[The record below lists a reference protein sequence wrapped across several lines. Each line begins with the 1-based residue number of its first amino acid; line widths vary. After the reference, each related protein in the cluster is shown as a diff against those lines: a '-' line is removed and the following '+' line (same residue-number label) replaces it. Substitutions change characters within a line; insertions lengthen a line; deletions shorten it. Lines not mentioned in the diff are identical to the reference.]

1 MAKVTRIPRCRLCD
15 SDHLENVL
23 PLRPTPVG
31 DWYLP
36 AGQNPGALETY
47 PLDLNLCLS
56 CGHAQLSAL
65 VDPGEIYSNY
75 LYTTSI
81 SLGLAD
87 HFREYANTVCRKLDL
102 SANSLVVDIGS
113 NDGTLLR
120 VFQQKGM
127 RVVGVDPAREIAR
140 RATESG
146 IPTINAFF
154 TPALAAQIVQT
165 HGRAALVIANNVV
178 ANVPDPVGFFTGVE
192 ALLADNGRF
201 VWETGYVRYLTE
213 DCVFDNVHHEHIDYY
228 AVRPLTRFYQRFGF
242 VLQDVE
248 VSTSKGSSIRSYVAR
263 TSSKPVISPSV
274 AEVVAHE
281 EAADYFSPAPFARL
295 ALKLDATREKLHTL
309 LRDWHTAGKSVAGY
323 GAAIGTTTV
332 LYHFELGAHL
342 RCLIDDN
349 PVRHGLVSPGYALQ
363 VEPASLLAG
372 PSRPD
377 YVLILA
383 WRYADPIIQRNQTF
397 LQNGGAFVKILPEVT
412 VVTRDATVPN
422 TTTNP

>member
-1 MAKVTRIPRCRLCD
+1 MAKVTRIPRCRLCG
-15 SDHLENVL
+15 SDRLENVL
-23 PLRPTPVG
+23 PLRPTPIG

-36 AGQNPGALETY
+36 AGQNPGSLETH
-47 PLDLNLCLS
+47 PLDLNLCQS

-75 LYTTSI
+75 LYTTAV
-81 SLGLAD
+81 SLGLTD
-87 HFREYANTVCRKLDL
+87 HFREYADTVCRKLNL

-154 TPALAAQIVQT
+154 TPELAAQIVQS

-178 ANVPDPVGFFTGVE
+178 ANVPDPVDFFTGVGS
-192 ALLADNGRF
+192 LLADNGHF

-213 DCVFDNVHHEHIDYY
+213 GCVFDNIHHEHIDYY
-228 AVRPLTRFYQRFGF
+228 AVRPLTQFYQRFGF

-263 TSSKPVISPSV
+263 ASTRPTITPAV
-274 AEVVAHE
+274 AEVLAHE

-295 ALKLDATREKLHTL
+295 ALKLDASREKLHAL
-309 LRDWHTAGKSVAGY
+309 LKDWHAAGKSVAGY

-332 LYHFELGAHL
+332 LYHFELGTHL
-342 RCLIDDN
+342 CCLIDDN
-349 PVRHGLVSPGYALQ
+349 PVRHGLLSPGYALP
-363 VEPASLLAG
+363 VEKPTRLTS
-372 PSRPD
+372 PERPD
-377 YVLILA
+377 YTLILA
-383 WRYADPIIQRNQTF
+383 WRYAEPIIARNKDY
-397 LQNGGAFVKILPEVT
+397 LQSGGRFVRILPEIEVIGG
-412 VVTRDATVPN
+412 
-422 TTTNP
+422 

>member
-1 MAKVTRIPRCRLCD
+1 MAKVTPIPSCRLCG
-15 SDHLENVL
+15 SERLENVL
-23 PLRPTPVG
+23 PLRPTPIG

-36 AGQNPGALETY
+36 AAQNPGQLEKH
-47 PLDLNLCLS
+47 PLNLKLCSS

-87 HFREYANTVCRKLDL
+87 HFREYADTVCRKLNL
-102 SANSLVVDIGS
+102 STNSLVVDIGS

-127 RVVGVDPAREIAR
+127 RVLGVDPAREIAQ

-154 TPALAAQIVQT
+154 TPDIAAQIVQK

-178 ANVPDPVGFFTGVE
+178 ANVPQPIEFFTGVE
-192 ALLADNGRF
+192 ALLAENGHF

-213 DCVFDNVHHEHIDYY
+213 GCVFDNIHHEHIDYF
-228 AVRPLTRFYQRFGF
+228 AVRPLTRFYQRFGL
-242 VLQDVE
+242 VLRDVE

-263 TSSKPVISPSV
+263 ASSKPSISPSV
-274 AEVVAHE
+274 AEVIAHE
-281 EAADYFSPAPFARL
+281 EDAEYFSPAPFARL
-295 ALKLDATREKLHTL
+295 AQKLATTREKLHAL
-309 LRDWHTAGKSVAGY
+309 LRAWNTAGKTVAGY

-332 LYHFELGAHL
+332 LYHFELGEKL
-342 RCLIDDN
+342 QCLIDDN
-349 PVRHGLVSPGYALQ
+349 PVRHGLLSPGFALP
-363 VEPASLLAG
+363 VEKPALLTG
-372 PSRPD
+372 PNRPD
-377 YVLILA
+377 YTLILA
-383 WRYADPIIQRNQTF
+383 WRYADAIIARNKDY
-397 LQNGGAFVKILPEVT
+397 LQNGGHFVRILPEIDIVGT
-412 VVTRDATVPN
+412 
-422 TTTNP
+422 